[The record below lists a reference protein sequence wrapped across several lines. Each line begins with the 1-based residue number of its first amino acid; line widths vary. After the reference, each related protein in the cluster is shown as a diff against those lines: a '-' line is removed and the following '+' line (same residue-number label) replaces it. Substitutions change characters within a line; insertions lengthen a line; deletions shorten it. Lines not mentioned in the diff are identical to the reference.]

1 MITPGTVTPVVITPS
16 QRFYGAS
23 AREPRKVAVGVDKIA
38 DCIAGTWHRRP
49 GLLRRLHRGARAAL
63 RHYERSIAGL
73 EEADFREKIRE
84 THRRVRRGEISRK
97 LTTESLACVA
107 RAARDV
113 LGLTPYPEQFMGVL
127 AIGEGLFAEMATGE
141 GKTLTIG
148 MAGVLAGWRG
158 QPCHII
164 TSNDYLAKRDAETL
178 GDFYRYCGL
187 DAGYVVGE
195 MKQEERPAQY
205 QKPVVYSTSQELLA
219 DFLRDRLK
227 LGADQSPQRRLIR
240 YLSPTGGSNRGRLVM
255 RGIHSVII
263 DEADNILI
271 DEAVTPLIISQTLPG
286 DSFAQ
291 CCRIACDL
299 AGSLRAGIDYL
310 IDYKHSEIT
319 LKNEGKSA
327 IGRHSHRLPPTWRSL
342 DRRNELVRQALVA
355 ECFFERD
362 KHYVVT
368 EDGVEIVD
376 EFTGRILPGRTWKQ
390 GLHQAIE
397 AKEGLEVTDPAETL
411 ASMSFQRF
419 FRSFAR
425 ISGVSGTA
433 RESAHELW
441 RIYRLAVVC
450 IPTHRPVDRTIEK
463 PLVFST
469 LAEKYAAVVSEIRE
483 KHAAGRPVLVG
494 TRTVEA
500 SELLSGLLTVEG
512 LTHSVLNAVRHKEE
526 AEIISHAGEAGRITI
541 ATNMAGRG
549 TDIKLPS
556 EVQARGGLHVIV
568 VEHNLSP
575 RIDRQLVGR
584 SARQGEPGSARFY
597 LCLEDELFRRFLR
610 PFAKRRVRR
619 AVQWHTPGYVGYAC
633 SACRKA
639 QRTAETL
646 GAQQRE
652 AVLKM
657 DTWLEEHLS
666 FTRSESR

>member
-1 MITPGTVTPVVITPS
+1 MTPELTRLDVTTPS
-16 QRFYGAS
+16 QRFYRAS
-23 AREPRKVAVGVDKIA
+23 SREPRKVAVGVDRIA
-38 DCIAGTWHRRP
+38 DRFAGSWHRRP
-49 GLLRRLHRGARAAL
+49 GILRRLRRDALAAMRL
-63 RHYERSIAGL
+63 DEKSIAGL
-73 EEADFREKIRE
+73 EGDAFREKLRE
-84 THRRVRRGEISRK
+84 VHRQVRRGESGRA
-97 LTTESLACVA
+97 LTRDSLACLA
-107 RAARDV
+107 RAARET
-113 LGLTPYPEQFMGVL
+113 LGLSPYLEQIMGVI

-148 MAGVLAGWRG
+148 LAGILAGWRG

-164 TSNDYLAKRDAETL
+164 TSNDYLAKRDAESL
-178 GDFYRYCGL
+178 RELYRFCGL
-187 DAGYVVGE
+187 DVGYVVGE
-195 MKQEERPAQY
+195 MKQEERPPQY
-205 QKPVVYSTSQELLA
+205 EKPVVYSTSQELLA

-227 LGADQSPQRRLIR
+227 LGADQSPQRRLLR
-240 YLSPTGGSNRGRLVM
+240 YLSPSDSATRGGLVM
-255 RGIHSVII
+255 RGIHTVII

-286 DSFAQ
+286 DSFAH
-291 CCRIACDL
+291 CCTIARDL
-299 AGSLRAGIDYL
+299 AQSLKAGTDFL
-310 IDYKHSEIT
+310 IDLKHSEIT
-319 LKNEGKSA
+319 LSNEGKSA
-327 IGRHSHRLPPTWRSL
+327 IARHSHRLPPVWRSH

-355 ECFFERD
+355 ERFFERD

-368 EDGVEIVD
+368 KDGIEIVD

-397 AKEGLEVTDPAETL
+397 AKEGLGVTDPTETL

-419 FRSFAR
+419 FRSLAR

-433 RESAHELW
+433 RESSHELW

-450 IPTHRPVDRTIEK
+450 IPTHRTIERTISE
-463 PLVFST
+463 PRVFST
-469 LAEKYAAVVSEIRE
+469 LAEKHAAVIDEIRE
-483 KHAAGRPVLVG
+483 KNAAGRPVLVG

-500 SELLSGLLTVEG
+500 SESLSRLLTKEG
-512 LTHSVLNAVRHKEE
+512 LAHSVLNAVRHQEE
-526 AEIISHAGEAGRITI
+526 AEIISHAGEEGRITI

-549 TDIKLPS
+549 TDIKLSPGI
-556 EVQARGGLHVIV
+556 QRRGGLHVII

-610 PFAKRRVRR
+610 PFERRRVRR
-619 AVQWHTPGYVGYAC
+619 AVQWHTPGYISYAC
-633 SACRKA
+633 SACSKA
-639 QRTAETL
+639 QRTAERL
-646 GAQQRE
+646 GSKQRE

-666 FTRSESR
+666 FTRTEAR